1 MAQPYG
7 KTQIEIGYVISQT
20 FATIGANFP
29 VFLMLSVL
37 FAGLPAVVVGYITQ
51 TFVWSAMMSSSDPTS
66 YLGIAY
72 VVQIGSWL
80 VLMIPTYVLIGA
92 LTHGSVVHLSGGKA
106 SLADCLGTG
115 FGRSLPLVALG
126 LLSALGIGFFFLLL
140 IVPGIMAA
148 VRWAVAAPA
157 LVVERTGII
166 ESFKRSGE
174 LTRGS
179 RWGIFGLFVV
189 WAIASYVFELCISAA
204 VSFGFAS
211 MNSFDMSA
219 IWIFTVITG
228 ISSAVT
234 NMIAAAGSA
243 ALYTELREIKDGATS
258 TELAK
263 VFD

>member
-7 KTQIEIGYVISQT
+7 KTQIEIGYVISRT

-29 VFLMLSVL
+29 VFLVLSVL
-37 FAGLPAVVVGYITQ
+37 FAGIPAVVVGYITQ
-51 TFVWSAMMSSSDPTS
+51 TVLWSAMSSSDPTS
-66 YLGIAY
+66 YLGTIY
-72 VVQIGSWL
+72 LVQIGSWL
-80 VLMIPTYVLIGA
+80 LLMIPTYMLIGA
-92 LTHGSVVHLSGGKA
+92 LTHGSVVYLSGGKA
-106 SLADCLGTG
+106 SLGSCLGTG
-115 FGRSLPLVALG
+115 FGRSLPLLALG
-126 LLSALGIGFFFLLL
+126 LLSALGIGFFTLLL
-140 IVPGIMAA
+140 IVPGVMAM

-166 ESFKRSGE
+166 DSFKRSGE

-179 RWGIFGLFVV
+179 RWGIFGLLVV
-189 WAIASYVFELCISAA
+189 WVIASYIFELCISAA

-211 MNSFDMSA
+211 ISPMDTTS
-219 IWIFTVITG
+219 IWIFAAITG
-228 ISSAVT
+228 ANSAVT

-263 VFD
+263 VFE